1 MFRIISRVFLS
12 EQEAVKYASKH
23 GDEAPQVRQDSGH
36 YVAEFCRRKSREDV
50 LEAYMLLRGK
60 GLDVYIQVEK

>member
-1 MFRIISRVFLS
+1 MYRIISRVFLS
-12 EQEAVKYASKH
+12 EPEAVKYAAKH

-36 YVAEFCRRKSREDV
+36 YVAEFCRMKSHEDV
-50 LEAYMLLRGK
+50 LEAYRLLRDK